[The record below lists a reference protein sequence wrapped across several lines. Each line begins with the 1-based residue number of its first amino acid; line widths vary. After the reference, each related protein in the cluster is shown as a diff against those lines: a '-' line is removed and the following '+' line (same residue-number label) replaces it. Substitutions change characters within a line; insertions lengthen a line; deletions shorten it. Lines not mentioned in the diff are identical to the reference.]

1 MNKWLQNFAYQT
13 TMKFWVFLVSSCIG
27 LVIAIAVVVYQSL
40 KAARINP
47 VEALK
52 YE

>member
-13 TMKFWVFLVSSCIG
+13 HLNLWIFPAASAIG
-27 LVIAIAVVVYQSL
+27 MFVAIMVVVYQSM